1 MASQSFDPRFIDDL
15 ARRLHAAMPEQL
27 RALQED
33 VHGNFKAVLQSALGR
48 LDLVTREE
56 FDLRADMLK
65 ALYDRVEELEARV
78 AEFESGAAGKGSDQ
92 P

>member
-1 MASQSFDPRFIDDL
+1 MESRAFDPGFIDDL
-15 ARRLHAAMPEQL
+15 ARRLHAAMPERL

-56 FDLRADMLK
+56 FDVRNEMLK
-65 ALYDRVEELEARV
+65 TLYTRVEELEQRI
-78 AEFESGAAGKGSDQ
+78 AELEGRPPQSPPAG
-92 P
+92 

>member
-1 MASQSFDPRFIDDL
+1 MESRSFDPRFIDDL
-15 ARRLHAAMPEQL
+15 ARRLYAAMPEQL

-33 VHGNFKAVLQSALGR
+33 VHGNIKSVLQSALGR

-56 FDLRADMLK
+56 FDLRNDMLK
-65 ALYDRVEELEARV
+65 TLYSRVETLEARI
-78 AEFESGAAGKGSDQ
+78 AELESPPSTPPA